1 MLGDCEAGEPAGS
14 GKLLAGSSQPEG
26 RLKKNSTWYSLE
38 RIASSAEGRPV
49 RLKRKDQRQ
58 EEKENVLQMRTTQL
72 SPTIAGNAR
81 PSSPRLNSAGIINAV
96 EVDDHL
102 QYRIKAFHE
111 FV

>member
-1 MLGDCEAGEPAGS
+1 MVFPRAHCLLCR
-14 GKLLAGSSQPEG
+14 GKA
-26 RLKKNSTWYSLE
+26 STPQT
-38 RIASSAEGRPV
+38 G
-49 RLKRKDQRQ
+49 DQRQ
-58 EEKENVLQMRTTQL
+58 EEKENMLQMRTTQL

-102 QYRIKAFHE
+102 QYRIKAFHK